1 MNNLV
6 PWSYLRLNDI
16 KNEDIMKTYGEMTT
30 EEQTEL
36 VVAAYVKR
44 LPVEIQTAGHWIIH
58 PYPIFQDHR
67 YYRVAKTMPSVD
79 WSQVHPDINH
89 ISTNSHEASFG
100 TKGVQNK
107 SEHGFWST
115 TQTESFYRID
125 GVIASYDRGTCD
137 WQESLISRPEE

>member
-1 MNNLV
+1 MN
-6 PWSYLRLNDI
+6 Y
-16 KNEDIMKTYGEMTT
+16 KTFGELTT

-36 VVAAYVKR
+36 VVAAYVKI
-44 LPVEIQTAGHWIIH
+44 LPVESA
-58 PYPIFQDHR
+58 PYVGGVWALDEFPAFLDHY
-67 YYRVAKTMPSVD
+67 YYRIAKTMPSVD